1 MAERALLWVCRGKSD
16 EVAMMGEPKFSRSR
30 TQTPT
35 HPWKQARIDEEH
47 ALKEKYGLKKTGGM
61 REIWREKSALRRHRN
76 QAMKLIGRVDASEGH
91 YAKEKDQLL
100 ESLFSKGLLVSGAD
114 IGDVLE
120 INVEHMLSRR
130 LQSVVYYRGLAPSM
144 RAARNLIV
152 HGHIRIGNQRLTV
165 PGYHIIKE
173 EEEHLQ
179 YSSNSPYADPDH
191 PFRKDIDQRR
201 LSASEEDEGGFVQ
214 EDDGPS
220 EKFVEQ
226 IKKGAEAAPTVD
238 DTIPKEVE

>member
-1 MAERALLWVCRGKSD
+1 
-16 EVAMMGEPKFSRSR
+16 MGEPKFSRSR

-152 HGHIRIGNQRLTV
+152 HGHIRIGNQRMTV

-179 YSSNSPYADPDH
+179 YSSNSPYANPDH

-201 LSASEEDEGGFVQ
+201 LSASEEGEGGFVQ
-214 EDDGPS
+214 EDDGAS

>member
-91 YAKEKDQLL
+91 YAKEKNQLL

-152 HGHIRIGNQRLTV
+152 HGHIRIGNQRMTV

-179 YSSNSPYADPDH
+179 YSSNSPYANPDH